1 MKKNISI
8 NIAGTLFHIEETGY
22 HLLEE
27 YLKSINAYFSTFD
40 DHKDIIED
48 IESRISEIFLD
59 KRSTGSE
66 VILLSDVE
74 SLITTMGTVTD
85 FEASLD
91 TDNNPS
97 SDDPPVKEEGI
108 PKDEDYTSGE
118 KRKLRRNTKNQL
130 IGGVASGFA
139 YYFKIDPLWVRLLI
153 LGLFFNAL
161 FIGLSTIT
169 LITYL
174 LLWIALPGA
183 SLIEEPQVR
192 KLYRNKE
199 GRVIAGVAS
208 GISAY
213 FGIDKVIIR
222 LLLLVSIFLGG
233 FGIIFYFVLW
243 IITPEAVSITEKM
256 KMEGE
261 PITLSN
267 IETNFKN
274 RLKVAGGDENPF
286 IKIIMIPFKLLAVV
300 LETLA
305 KILGPLL
312 AFLGEVLR
320 IALGIGFI
328 VTGLGLSFL
337 LLLIFLIAL
346 GINLSWTDIMISG
359 FFPLELLVSSI
370 NTLTA
375 VTLLLIFMVPM
386 LAIVLLG
393 LTIITKRTLL
403 NRYLGATLFTL
414 WILAI
419 AGLSFL
425 TPATI
430 KDFISENYVQLT
442 QNFEPTDSL
451 STLTLAQRG
460 QVNDRVKL
468 YLTGHD
474 KSDFKAITRVIS
486 RGNTLENAE
495 NNAAAVSYAIVQ
507 EENEIIFAR
516 DINLNMTPFRFQEAE
531 ITLYIPF
538 GLPFKIDADLGKL
551 LRNTLYPNGYNT
563 SYLKGNKWV
572 FDQNGLNCITCD
584 LKTPDTPTPPNMDEV
599 TPQRPVVLS
608 APSWEEID
616 LKPVIY
622 DFKDFEEITI
632 SSQLYVIIEQAD
644 QYFVALKKGPDAE
657 SLQFKMVA
665 NELTVK
671 TEADRDWWDEDPV
684 IETTNYLLIRTPH
697 VESITLNGAIVGE
710 IDGFKSKE
718 LELTLTGATSIT
730 ADVEVKF
737 LEAYLKGASTL
748 QLTGEA
754 QEFKTKLIGACN
766 LDASR
771 FNTKTT
777 FANVTGASTAH
788 IYGDQ
793 FLDIDVA
800 GVSTVIYGGTDNTEI
815 QSGRLS
821 NVIKK

>member
-8 NIAGTLFHIEETGY
+8 NIAETLFHIEESGY
-22 HLLEE
+22 QLLEE
-27 YLKSINAYFSTFD
+27 YLTSINIYFSTFD
-40 DHKDIIED
+40 DHKDIIKD

-59 KRSTGSE
+59 KRSTESE

-97 SDDPPVKEEGI
+97 SDDPSAKEEGV
-108 PKDEDYTSGE
+108 PEDQAFTNGE
-118 KRKLRRNTKNQL
+118 RRRLRRNTKNQL

-161 FIGLSTIT
+161 FIGLSTFT
-169 LITYL
+169 LITYI

-183 SLIEEPQVR
+183 SLIEEPTVR

-199 GRVIAGVAS
+199 DRVIAGVAS

-213 FGIDKVIIR
+213 FGIDKVVIR

-274 RLKVAGGDENPF
+274 RLKVVERDKNPL
-286 IKIIMIPFKLLAVV
+286 IKIIIIPFKLLAVV

-320 IALGIGFI
+320 IVLGIGFI
-328 VTGLGLSFL
+328 IMGLGLSFV
-337 LLLIFLIAL
+337 LLLIFLITL
-346 GINLSWTDIMISG
+346 GINLSWTDVMISG
-359 FFPLELLVSSI
+359 FFPLELFASSI

-375 VTLLLIFMVPM
+375 VTLLLAFMIPM

-393 LTIITKRTLL
+393 FTIITKRSLL
-403 NRYLGATLFTL
+403 NRYLGAILFTL
-414 WILAI
+414 WILGI

-430 KDFISENYVQLT
+430 KDFISENYVQII

-451 STLTLAQRG
+451 STLTLAQGG
-460 QVNDRVKL
+460 QVNDRVNL
-468 YLTGHD
+468 YLAGHD
-474 KSDFKAITRVIS
+474 KSDFKAITRVKS

-495 NNAAAVSYAIVQ
+495 NNAAKVSYAIVQ
-507 EENEIIFAR
+507 EGNEIIFDR
-516 DINLNMTPFRFQEAE
+516 DINLNRTPYRFQEAE
-531 ITLYIPF
+531 ITLYVPF
-538 GLPFKIDADLGKL
+538 GLPFIMDADLGKI
-551 LRNTLYPNGYNT
+551 LRNTLYPFGYNT
-563 SYLKGNKWV
+563 SDLNGNQWI

-584 LKTPDTPTPPNMDEV
+584 LPAPDTPTSPNIEDS
-599 TPQRPVVLS
+599 TPREPMVQSRPT
-608 APSWEEID
+608 WEEID
-616 LKPVIY
+616 LEPAIY
-622 DFKDFEEITI
+622 NFANFKDITI
-632 SSQLYVIIEQAD
+632 SSHLYVTIEQAD
-644 QYFVALKKGPDAE
+644 QYYVALKKRPEDE
-657 SLQFKMVA
+657 DLQFKMVA
-665 NELTVK
+665 DKLIVK
-671 TEADRDWWDEDPV
+671 ATADRDWWDENPV
-684 IETTNYLLIRTPH
+684 SEISHYLLIRTPE
-697 VESITLNGAIVGE
+697 VKSITLNGAILGE
-710 IDGFKSKE
+710 INGLQSE
-718 LELTLTGATSIT
+718 NLELILTGATSI
-730 ADVEVKF
+730 AANAKVKF
-737 LEAYLKGASTL
+737 LEAYLTGASTL
-748 QLTGEA
+748 QLTGGA
-754 QEFKTKLIGACN
+754 QKFKIKLVGACN
-766 LDASR
+766 LDASS

-777 FANVTGASTAH
+777 YAYVTGASTAH
-788 IYGDQ
+788 IHAED
-793 FLDIDVA
+793 FLNIDAA
-800 GVSTVIYGGTDNTEI
+800 GVSTIIYEGTDNTEI
-815 QSGRLS
+815 QSGLLS
-821 NVIKK
+821 NIIKK

>member
-8 NIAGTLFHIEETGY
+8 NIAGTLFHIEESGY

-27 YLKSINAYFSTFD
+27 YLTSINAYFSTFD

-59 KRSTGSE
+59 KRSTGNE

-97 SDDPPVKEEGI
+97 SDRPSVKEEGI
-108 PKDEDYTSGE
+108 PKDQAYTSGE
-118 KRKLRRNTKNQL
+118 KRTLKRNTKNQL
-130 IGGVASGFA
+130 IGGVSSGFA

-153 LGLFFNAL
+153 LALFFNFL

-169 LITYL
+169 LIVYI

-199 GRVIAGVAS
+199 DRVIAGVAS

-213 FGIDKVIIR
+213 FGVEKGIIR

-274 RLKVAGGDENPF
+274 RLKVVEGDENPF

-312 AFLGEVLR
+312 VFLGEVLR
-320 IALGIGFI
+320 IVSGIAFI
-328 VTGLGLSFL
+328 LMGLGLSFV

-359 FFPLELLVSSI
+359 FFPLELLASSI

-375 VTLLLIFMVPM
+375 VTLLLVFMIPM

-430 KDFISENYVQLT
+430 KDFISENYVQIT

-451 STLTLAQRG
+451 STLTLTQGG

-468 YLTGHD
+468 YLAGHD
-474 KSDFKAITRVIS
+474 KSDFKANTRIIS

-507 EENEIIFAR
+507 EGNEIIFAR
-516 DINLNMTPFRFQEAE
+516 DINLNRTPYRFQKAE

-538 GLPFKIDADLGKL
+538 GLPFKMGTDLGKI

-563 SYLKGNKWV
+563 SDLNGNKWI
-572 FDQNGLNCITCD
+572 FDQNGLNCITCN
-584 LKTPDTPTPPNMDEV
+584 LQVPDTPTSLNIEDSTLW
-599 TPQRPVVLS
+599 TPMVQSSPT
-608 APSWEEID
+608 WEDID
-616 LKPVIY
+616 LEPAIY
-622 DFKDFEEITI
+622 DFENFKDITI
-632 SSQLYVIIEQAD
+632 SSHLYVTIEQAD
-644 QYFVALKKGPDAE
+644 QYYVALKKRPEDE
-657 SLQFKMVA
+657 DLQFKMVV
-665 NELTVK
+665 NKLIVK
-671 TEADRDWWDEDPV
+671 ATADRDWWNEDPV
-684 IETTNYLLIRTPH
+684 SETIHYLLIRTPD
-697 VESITLNGAIVGE
+697 VESITLNGAILGE
-710 IDGFKSKE
+710 INGFQSE
-718 LELTLTGATSIT
+718 NLELILTGATSI
-730 ADVEVKF
+730 AANVKVKF
-737 LEAYLKGASTL
+737 LEAYLTGASRL
-748 QLTGEA
+748 QLTGDA
-754 QEFKTKLIGACN
+754 QKFKTKLVGACN
-766 LDASR
+766 LDASS

-777 FANVTGASTAH
+777 YAHVAGASTAH
-788 IYGDQ
+788 IYAED
-793 FLDIDVA
+793 FLDIDAA
-800 GVSTVIYGGTDNTEI
+800 GVSTIIYEGTDNTEI
-815 QSGRLS
+815 QSGHLS

>member
-8 NIAGTLFHIEETGY
+8 NIAGTLFHIEESGY

-665 NELTVK
+665 NELVVK

>member
-8 NIAGTLFHIEETGY
+8 NIAGTLFHIEESGY

-59 KRSTGSE
+59 KRSTESE
-66 VILLSDVE
+66 VILLSDVK

-97 SDDPPVKEEGI
+97 SDDLSDKEGGV
-108 PKDEDYTSGE
+108 PKDQAYTNGK

-161 FIGLSTIT
+161 FIGLSTAT
-169 LITYL
+169 LITYI

-183 SLIEEPQVR
+183 SLIEETQVK

-199 GRVIAGVAS
+199 GRVIVGVAS

-213 FGIDKVIIR
+213 FGIDRVVIR
-222 LLLLVSIFLGG
+222 LLLLLSILLGG
-233 FGIIFYFVLW
+233 SGIIFYLVLW

-274 RLKVAGGDENPF
+274 KLKVVEGDENPF
-286 IKIIMIPFKLLAVV
+286 IKVIMIPFKLLAVV

-328 VTGLGLSFL
+328 LIGLGLSFVL
-337 LLLIFLIAL
+337 LIIFLIAL
-346 GINLSWTDIMISG
+346 GINLSWSDVMISS
-359 FFPLELLVSSI
+359 FFPLELFASSI
-370 NTLTA
+370 NALTA
-375 VTLLLIFMVPM
+375 VTLLLVFMIPM

-393 LTIITKRTLL
+393 LTIITKRSLL
-403 NRYLGATLFTL
+403 NRYLGATLLTL
-414 WILAI
+414 WILGI

-430 KDFISENYVQLT
+430 KDFITENYVQIT

-451 STLTLAQRG
+451 FTLTLAQGG
-460 QVNDRVKL
+460 QINDRVHL
-468 YLTGHD
+468 YLAGHD
-474 KSDFKAITRVIS
+474 KSDFKAISRIMS

-495 NNAAAVSYAIVQ
+495 NNAADVSYAIVQ
-507 EENEIIFAR
+507 EGNEIIFAR
-516 DINLNMTPFRFQEAE
+516 DINLNRTPYRFQEAE

-538 GLPFKIDADLGKL
+538 GLPFKMDADLGKI

-563 SYLKGNKWV
+563 SNLNGNKWI

-584 LKTPDTPTPPNMDEV
+584 LPPFDTPTSPNIEYSTTRKPMV
-599 TPQRPVVLS
+599 QSRPT
-608 APSWEEID
+608 WEEID
-616 LKPVIY
+616 LEPPIY
-622 DFKDFEEITI
+622 DFENFKDITI
-632 SSQLYVIIEQAD
+632 SSHLYVTIEQAD
-644 QYFVALKKGPDAE
+644 HYYVALKKKPKDE
-657 SLQFKMVA
+657 DLQFKMVA
-665 NELTVK
+665 NKLIVK
-671 TEADRDWWDEDPV
+671 DTADRD
-684 IETTNYLLIRTPH
+684 
-697 VESITLNGAIVGE
+697 
-710 IDGFKSKE
+710 
-718 LELTLTGATSIT
+718 
-730 ADVEVKF
+730 
-737 LEAYLKGASTL
+737 
-748 QLTGEA
+748 
-754 QEFKTKLIGACN
+754 
-766 LDASR
+766 
-771 FNTKTT
+771 
-777 FANVTGASTAH
+777 
-788 IYGDQ
+788 
-793 FLDIDVA
+793 
-800 GVSTVIYGGTDNTEI
+800 
-815 QSGRLS
+815 
-821 NVIKK
+821 